1 MKKKSEEKQIDY
13 KDWEEFLNN
22 PVDIIDKDKINGK
35 SREQLG
41 RYKFDFHGYS
51 IDNANK
57 KVEELILRCSS
68 DGFKEILIITG
79 KGVHSNNED
88 NIYISKEY
96 NKLHNTLPEYINN
109 KPELYSKI
117 LKIKEAPK
125 ELGGTGALIVKLK
138 KL

>member
-57 KVEELILRCSS
+57 KVEELILRC
-68 DGFKEILIITG
+68 
-79 KGVHSNNED
+79 
-88 NIYISKEY
+88 
-96 NKLHNTLPEYINN
+96 
-109 KPELYSKI
+109 
-117 LKIKEAPK
+117 
-125 ELGGTGALIVKLK
+125 
-138 KL
+138 